1 MMTRSSRFWRSS
13 NKRSNLLE
21 TFICVYLSS
30 LLPMFF
36 QCCIQ
41 TLYLE
46 VFLYFK
52 FL

>member
-1 MMTRSSRFWRSS
+1 MTHSSRFWRNS
-13 NKRSNLLE
+13 NQRSNFLE
-21 TFICVYLSS
+21 TFICVCLFSNCYVFL
-30 LLPMFF
+30 
-36 QCCIQ
+36 CCIH